1 MVGRPLI
8 DGTPCPEAFLGDGFE
23 RLQARMLGAGRV
35 PDSIRWRR
43 TQGQQAPEEAALF
56 ALYPARYRAAW
67 AEARQLP
74 WFAKYGLC

>member
-1 MVGRPLI
+1 
-8 DGTPCPEAFLGDGFE
+8 
-23 RLQARMLGAGRV
+23 MLGAGRV